1 MKVHHEGDAMDVALI
16 ELEADHPG
24 FNDPVYRAR
33 RDEIAGF
40 ALCHASDAAIP
51 RITYTDVE
59 NRTWAEVYRGL
70 TSLFST
76 HACRE
81 FNRIF
86 SELNYPADRVPQ
98 IADVDEF
105 MQNRTGFRMQ
115 PVAGLVGAR
124 DFLDHLSQ
132 RIFCST
138 QYIRYHER
146 PLYTPEPDIC
156 HELMGHAPMLAIPEF
171 ADLTQKIGEASHGA
185 TDDQIERLATLY
197 WFTVEYGVVR
207 QGGDLK
213 AYGAGLL
220 SSYGELAHSLK
231 GEVDIR
237 PFDPA
242 QAAVTSYPIT
252 TYQPVL
258 WEVDSIGQAFE
269 KIRQYLEVEN
279 DRR

>member
-1 MKVHHEGDAMDVALI
+1 MDVALI

-33 RDEIAGF
+33 RDEVAQF
-40 ALCHASDAAIP
+40 ALNHQTGAPIP
-51 RITYTDVE
+51 RIPYTEVE
-59 NRTWAEVYRGL
+59 NRTWEEVYRGL
-70 TSLFST
+70 TSLFPT
-76 HACRE
+76 HACDE

-86 SELNYPADRVPQ
+86 SELDYPADRVPQ

-105 MQNRTGFRMQ
+105 MKRRTGFRMQ
-115 PVAGLVGAR
+115 PVAGLVGPR
-124 DFLDHLSQ
+124 DFLDHLS
-132 RIFCST
+132 RRVFCST

-185 TDDQIERLATLY
+185 SDAQIEQLATLY

-207 QGGDLK
+207 QAGELK

-220 SSYGELAHSLK
+220 SSFGELSHSRD
-231 GEVDIR
+231 GEVEIR
-237 PFDPA
+237 KFEPA
-242 QAAVTSYPIT
+242 EAADTPYPIT
-252 TYQPVL
+252 TYQPLL

-269 KIRQYLEVEN
+269 KIRQYLDGEKG
-279 DRR
+279 